1 MIDKSIRQYYDSG
14 MLVKKRA
21 DNKRPGYAG
30 EFIKFNRITGK
41 KMTAEDVRTE
51 KAFEDLVRTKGY
63 SSDKATD
70 KEKELHDEFME
81 ATGLDRTSPMK
92 ISSKD
97 ELRTRSIDGK
107 VSEFYNRRASF
118 EDLDTGDIT
127 RLSSVET
134 PTFSTERMM
143 NPQGIWEDGRF
154 IKGLSAPQ
162 SWGVQSGNLDRYDSS
177 KGGGGGGGGGGFE
190 EGIETIIEDPN
201 IKTSLVAEDKKSLRD
216 PDRRSLMDRFAEWY
230 LGKKIPGGIKTVKQ
244 FKNLL
249 TGKQDISETLKSSL
263 APEGFKASPTNAFRA
278 FNLARKTGI
287 PVGKILSSPLLPIVG
302 ITGIAAL
309 ANKYRKQ
316 ITGYDTQREYDEARE
331 LRILETRRADMLQRK
346 EEGRDYSDRNL
357 GQVTREIAK
366 KKGLDI
372 NNPNEMR
379 NIDKDIEDIKI
390 EQIITGVVKPG
401 EDIDTSKDRDIIPS
415 DINILKKE
423 IGMPEHLTYTPPP
436 EPVST
441 GGGGGGPPSVISR
454 PSAPAPS
461 APTGT
466 GGPPSQGGGGG
477 GPPSRGGG
485 SPSRGSPSQ
494 SSRGGG
500 NPWGRAYGGRIK
512 FIRGGR
518 IDKPLTGRSRD
529 I

>member
-278 FNLARKTGI
+278 FNLARKTVERGI
-287 PVGKILSSPLLPIVG
+287 NIATGKEKLSDILSNYLASYQGKGPFQAALQAGRTFNLGKNLLGSGKGILSAAGKALPILGVG
-302 ITGIAAL
+302 AGIAYL
-309 ANKYRKQ
+309 NKNRERF
-316 ITGYDTQREYDEARE
+316 TGYATQ
-331 LRILETRRADMLQRK
+331 K
-346 EEGRDYSDRNL
+346 
-357 GQVTREIAK
+357 
-366 KKGLDI
+366 
-372 NNPNEMR
+372 
-379 NIDKDIEDIKI
+379 
-390 EQIITGVVKPG
+390 
-401 EDIDTSKDRDIIPS
+401 
-415 DINILKKE
+415 
-423 IGMPEHLTYTPPP
+423 
-436 EPVST
+436 
-441 GGGGGGPPSVISR
+441 
-454 PSAPAPS
+454 
-461 APTGT
+461 
-466 GGPPSQGGGGG
+466 
-477 GPPSRGGG
+477 
-485 SPSRGSPSQ
+485 
-494 SSRGGG
+494 
-500 NPWGRAYGGRIK
+500 
-512 FIRGGR
+512 
-518 IDKPLTGRSRD
+518 
-529 I
+529 